1 MNACMNSCTYEFISI
16 WIHKTSEFS
25 SIWIHRVYEFI
36 SSNLWITCVIRHVNM
51 CNLGTLAE
59 TYAAPVSR
67 RAPLLCCFLCHLV
80 QHQMACLEVLL
91 WLCPLWVTFDTESTR
106 GCVRNELMQLEK
118 SRNRMDHIANTGIT
132 HHHHRFWVDLRLIF
146 SACPNLS
153 TSAHHDSR

>member
-1 MNACMNSCTYEFISI
+1 MNACMNSYTYEFISI

-80 QHQMACLEVLL
+80 QHQMACLEVSL
-91 WLCPLWVTFDTESTR
+91 WLCPPWVTFETESTR
-106 GCVRNELMQLEK
+106 GCVLNELMQLAK
-118 SRNRMDHIANTGIT
+118 SRNRMDLDSPCKHWHNTPPWQILS
-132 HHHHRFWVDLRLIF
+132 RFQTYIQ
-146 SACPNLS
+146 CLS
-153 TSAHHDSR
+153 KS